1 MEGFRLWAEKVIHNF
16 FVKHPLPWNA
26 QVRTSKIQNSQ
37 NVGIP
42 LFLSQC
48 GNHWRTSF
56 CWILLLRY
64 HLKPNYCIFT
74 WLAHATFFKYVKKY
88 PKKLNSN
95 IPVIYWIA
103 EKLKPWSLKS
113 FLQIPNAF
121 QQCLSHNFMPTLCD
135 ILLTFK
141 VCKWSGKLINPTIL
155 ISDMLQD
162 QPPRVS

>member
-1 MEGFRLWAEKVIHNF
+1 M
-16 FVKHPLPWNA
+16 
-26 QVRTSKIQNSQ
+26 
-37 NVGIP
+37 
-42 LFLSQC
+42 
-48 GNHWRTSF
+48 
-56 CWILLLRY
+56 LLLRY

-95 IPVIYWIA
+95 IPVIYLIA

-121 QQCLSHNFMPTLCD
+121 QQCLSHNSMPTLCD

-141 VCKWSGKLINPTIL
+141 VCKWSGKLIKSNNPHLQHVTRPAPKSIINAKHLFLSISSSYGCVFDLCAVYYESINNLVINPATKFHWCQRHIL
-155 ISDMLQD
+155 GQLEACED
-162 QPPRVS
+162 